1 MTTDRNLDEQSALR
15 ERGRRL
21 AWIAAGVA
29 ILTMLM
35 LLGPAPG
42 SLRAGDLQD
51 AGTRPLEQQIP
62 AASPHMASLTSQVDW
77 DAMEP
82 APDPSPLAVAAYE
95 R

>member
-1 MTTDRNLDEQSALR
+1 MNTDRELREQAARR

-29 ILTMLM
+29 ILATLM

-42 SLRAGDLQD
+42 RSAPD
-51 AGTRPLEQQIP
+51 AASRLLEQQAP
-62 AASPHMASLTSQVDW
+62 AVANHIASLSSQIDW
-77 DAMEP
+77 EAMP
-82 APDPSPLAVAAYE
+82 AAPDPSPMSVAAYD